1 MKFLLFHGKFC
12 YNSTSGEQN
21 MKRSEVQREKLSPM
35 MQQYM
40 EIKDKYEDS
49 IIFFRLGDFYEM
61 FFEDAITAS
70 RILELTL
77 TGKQA
82 GLDERV
88 PMCGIP
94 HHAYAG
100 YVDELIEKG
109 YKVAICEQ
117 LEDPKETK
125 GMVKRDVI
133 QVVTKGTRID
143 ENMDSKS
150 NNYIANIYN
159 FDYCYGISF
168 ADISTGEVYAMLI
181 EGEKDKVIKEVAKH
195 GFKEVIVNDSINRE
209 IIEILRTNY
218 NVLVTITKDELQ
230 DKNYEYIYKDIEDIR
245 IISTVKHLLYY
256 VIDTKK
262 GDLHHL
268 QKCCVIKNS
277 EYLEFGNNT
286 KRNLELVET
295 LRNRERQYSLL
306 WLLDKNKTAMGSRY
320 LKYNIENP
328 LTNKEAIERR
338 YNLVEKLS
346 TEFILRDDLVH
357 ELGNVYDLERLAGR
371 ITYGNLNAK
380 DLLQLKNSLKS
391 LPNIKR
397 ILETIGYDKKIE
409 TLEELYE
416 LLERTIL
423 EDAPFTLHEGHLIKP
438 GYNEELDELKK
449 IRSGSKDFI
458 LELEQTEKERTGI
471 KNLKVGF
478 NKVFGY
484 YIEVSKGQTHLV
496 KEEFGYD
503 RKQTLANCERFTT
516 PQLKEKENIILGAE
530 EKIISLEYKLFM
542 DIREVVK
549 RYISKLQKIAKIIS
563 EVDMLQSFSV
573 VSDAYKFV
581 RPTLTEDKIVKMIEC
596 RHPVVEQVMKDK
608 YIPNDIIMDKTT
620 DILLITGPNMAGKS
634 TYMRQCAITVIM
646 AQIGCFVPCK
656 SCTIP
661 IFDKI
666 FTRIG
671 ASDDLVSGESTFMV
685 EMKEANT
692 AISEATE
699 NSLILFDELGRGTAT
714 YDGMSLAQAILEYIH
729 DKIKAKTMFST
740 HYHEL
745 TALEK
750 DLKHLKNV
758 HVSAIEKDGQI
769 TFLHKVKVGAVDKSY
784 GIHVASLAHLPE
796 SLIKR
801 ADEILNI
808 YEKKNIKKETF
819 TQTSLFELT
828 ESEIEEKP
836 NPIEEKIKEINPLEM
851 TPMEALN
858 YLYELK
864 KEVKRKD

>member
-1 MKFLLFHGKFC
+1 MVLVVKK
-12 YNSTSGEQN
+12 

-40 EIKDKYEDS
+40 EIKDKYEDC

-61 FFEDAITAS
+61 FFDDAILAS
-70 RILELTL
+70 RVLELTL

-82 GLDERV
+82 GLEERV

-94 HHAYAG
+94 HHAYAA

-117 LEDPKETK
+117 LEDPKLTK

-143 ENMDSKS
+143 ENIDSKS
-150 NNYIANIYN
+150 NNYIANIYS

-168 ADISTGEVYAMLI
+168 ADISTGEVYAMLV
-181 EGEKDKVIKEVAKH
+181 EGEKEKVIKEIAKH
-195 GFKEVIVNDSINRE
+195 GFKEVIVNDNTDRE
-209 IIEILRTNY
+209 IIEILRSNY
-218 NVLVTITKDELQ
+218 NILVTITKEESE

-245 IISTVKHLLYY
+245 FVSTLKHLLYY
-256 VIDTKK
+256 ILDTKK

-268 QKCCVIKNS
+268 QKCKIIKNS
-277 EYLEFGNNT
+277 EYLEFDNNT
-286 KRNLELVET
+286 KRNLELTET

-338 YNLVEKLS
+338 YNMVEKLS
-346 TEFILRDDLVH
+346 TEFILRDDLTK
-357 ELGNVYDLERLAGR
+357 ELSNVYDLERLAGR
-371 ITYGNLNAK
+371 VSYGNLNAK

-391 LPNIKR
+391 FPRIKE
-397 ILETIGYDKKIE
+397 ILEQLNFDKKLE
-409 TLEELYE
+409 TLDELYE
-416 LLERTIL
+416 LLDKTIL
-423 EDAPFTLHEGHLIKP
+423 EDAPFTLHEGHLIKE
-438 GYNEELDELKK
+438 GYNEELDELK
-449 IRSGSKDFI
+449 RVSSGSKDFI
-458 LELEQTEKERTGI
+458 LELEQKERERTGI

-484 YIEVSKGQTHLV
+484 YIEVSKGQKHLI
-496 KEEFGYD
+496 KDEFGYD
-503 RKQTLANCERFTT
+503 RKQTLANCERYTT
-516 PQLKEKENIILGAE
+516 PLLKEKENIILGAE
-530 EKIISLEYKLFM
+530 EKIINLEYKIFM

-549 RYISKLQKIAKIIS
+549 RYIGKLQKASKVIS
-563 EVDMLQSFSV
+563 EIDMLQSFSI
-573 VSDAYKFV
+573 VSDQYKYV
-581 RPTLTEDKIVKMIEC
+581 RPTLTDEKMIKMIDC

-646 AQIGCFVPCK
+646 AQMGCFVPCK
-656 SCTIP
+656 SCTMP

-692 AISEATE
+692 AISDATE

-745 TALEK
+745 TSLEK

-758 HVSAIEKDGQI
+758 HVSAIEKEGQI
-769 TFLHKVKVGAVDKSY
+769 TFLHKVKNGAVDKSY

-828 ESEIEEKP
+828 ESEAEPKK
-836 NPIEEKIKEINPLEM
+836 NMIEEKIKAINPLEM

-864 KEVKRKD
+864 KEINRKE

>member
-1 MKFLLFHGKFC
+1 MK
-12 YNSTSGEQN
+12 E

-61 FFEDAITAS
+61 FFEDAIIAS
-70 RILELTL
+70 RVLELTL

-82 GLDERV
+82 GLEERV
-88 PMCGIP
+88 PMCGVP
-94 HHAYAG
+94 HHAYAS
-100 YVDELIEKG
+100 YVDALIEKG

-117 LEDPKETK
+117 LENPKETK

-133 QVVTKGTRID
+133 QVITKGTRID
-143 ENMDSKS
+143 ENIDSKS

-181 EGEKDKVIKEVAKH
+181 EGEKDKVIKEVTKH

-218 NVLVTITKDELQ
+218 NVLVTITKEELD

-245 IISTVKHLLYY
+245 IVSTLKHLLYY
-256 VIDTKK
+256 IIDTKK

-268 QKCCVIKNS
+268 QKCRIIKNS
-277 EYLEFGNNT
+277 EFLEFDNNT
-286 KRNLELVET
+286 KRNLELTET

-320 LKYNIENP
+320 LKHNIENP
-328 LTNKEAIERR
+328 LTSREDIERR
-338 YNLVEKLS
+338 YHMVEKLS
-346 TEFILRDDLVH
+346 TEFILRDDLIK

-380 DLLQLKNSLKS
+380 DLLQLKSSLKS
-391 LPNIKR
+391 LPKIKE
-397 ILETIGYDKKIE
+397 ILEQIGYDKKLE

-416 LLERTIL
+416 LLEKTIL
-423 EDAPFTLHEGHLIKP
+423 EDAPFSLHEGHLIKP
-438 GYNEELDELKK
+438 GYSEELDELKK
-449 IRSGSKDFI
+449 VSSGSKDFI
-458 LELEQTEKERTGI
+458 LELEQTERERTGI

-496 KEEFGYD
+496 KEEYGYD

-516 PQLKEKENIILGAE
+516 PLLKEKENIILGAE
-530 EKIISLEYKLFM
+530 EKIINLEYKLFM

-549 RYISKLQKIAKIIS
+549 RYIGKLQRIAKIIS

-581 RPTLTEDKIVKMIEC
+581 RPTLTDEKVIKMIEC

-656 SCTIP
+656 SCTMP

-685 EMKEANT
+685 EMKEANN

-699 NSLILFDELGRGTAT
+699 HSLILFDELGRGTAT

-745 TALEK
+745 TALAI
-750 DLKHLKNV
+750 DLPNLKNV
-758 HVSAIEKDGQI
+758 HVSAIEEKGSI
-769 TFLHKVKVGAVDKSY
+769 TFLHKIKSGAVDKSY
-784 GIHVASLAHLPE
+784 GIHVAALAKLPT
-796 SLIKR
+796 SLIER
-801 ADEILNI
+801 AEEILEV
-808 YEKKNIKKETF
+808 YENKGNKKQTF
-819 TQTSLFELT
+819 TQTSLFLDFDEQGEEKEDFLT
-828 ESEIEEKP
+828 EKLES
-836 NPIEEKIKEINPLEM
+836 INPLEI

-858 YLYELK
+858 LLYEWK
-864 KEVKRKD
+864 KELKEKK

>member
-1 MKFLLFHGKFC
+1 MK
-12 YNSTSGEQN
+12 E

-61 FFEDAITAS
+61 FFEDAIIAS
-70 RILELTL
+70 RVLELTL

-82 GLDERV
+82 GLEERV
-88 PMCGIP
+88 PMCGVP
-94 HHAYAG
+94 HHAYAS
-100 YVDELIEKG
+100 YVDALIEKG

-133 QVVTKGTRID
+133 QVITKGTRID
-143 ENMDSKS
+143 ENIDSKS

-181 EGEKDKVIKEVAKH
+181 EGEKDKVIKEVTKH

-218 NVLVTITKDELQ
+218 NVLVTITKEELD

-245 IISTVKHLLYY
+245 IVSTLKHLLYY
-256 VIDTKK
+256 IIDTKK

-268 QKCCVIKNS
+268 QKCRVIKNS
-277 EYLEFGNNT
+277 EFLEFDNNT
-286 KRNLELVET
+286 KRNLELTET

-320 LKYNIENP
+320 LKHNIENP
-328 LTNKEAIERR
+328 LTSREDIERR
-338 YNLVEKLS
+338 YHMVEKLS
-346 TEFILRDDLVH
+346 TEFILRDDLIK

-380 DLLQLKNSLKS
+380 DLLQLKSSLKS
-391 LPNIKR
+391 LPKIKE
-397 ILETIGYDKKIE
+397 ILEQIGYDKKLE

-416 LLERTIL
+416 LLEKTIL
-423 EDAPFTLHEGHLIKP
+423 EDAPFSLHEGHLIKP
-438 GYNEELDELKK
+438 GYSEELDELKK
-449 IRSGSKDFI
+449 VSSGSKDFI
-458 LELEQTEKERTGI
+458 LELEQTERERTGI

-496 KEEFGYD
+496 KEEYGYD

-516 PQLKEKENIILGAE
+516 PLLKEKENIILGAE
-530 EKIISLEYKLFM
+530 EKIINLEYKLFM

-549 RYISKLQKIAKIIS
+549 RYIGKLQRIAKIIS

-581 RPTLTEDKIVKMIEC
+581 RPTLTDEKVIKMIEC

-656 SCTIP
+656 SCTMP

-699 NSLILFDELGRGTAT
+699 HSLILFDELGRGTAT

-745 TALEK
+745 TILEK

-758 HVSAIEKDGQI
+758 HVSAVEKGGKI
-769 TFLHKVKVGAVDKSY
+769 TFLHKVKNGAIDKSY

-808 YEKKNIKKETF
+808 YEHKNVKKETF

-828 ESEIEEKP
+828 ESEAEPKI
-836 NPIEEKIKEINPLEM
+836 NPIEEKIKGINPLEM

-864 KEVKRKD
+864 KEVRRKE

>member
-1 MKFLLFHGKFC
+1 
-12 YNSTSGEQN
+12 

-61 FFEDAITAS
+61 FFEDAIIAS
-70 RILELTL
+70 RVLELTL

-82 GLDERV
+82 GLEERV
-88 PMCGIP
+88 PMCGVP
-94 HHAYAG
+94 HHAYAS
-100 YVDELIEKG
+100 YVDTLIDKG

-133 QVVTKGTRID
+133 QVITKGTRID
-143 ENMDSKS
+143 ENIDSKS
-150 NNYIANIYN
+150 NNFIANIYN

-181 EGEKDKVIKEVAKH
+181 EGEKDKVIKEVSKH
-195 GFKEVIVNDSINRE
+195 GFKEVIVNDSIDRE

-218 NVLVTITKDELQ
+218 NVLVTITKKELE

-245 IISTVKHLLYY
+245 IVQTLKHLLYY
-256 VIDTKK
+256 IIDTKK

-268 QKCCVIKNS
+268 QKCRVIKNS
-277 EYLEFGNNT
+277 EYLEFDNNT
-286 KRNLELVET
+286 KRNLELTET

-328 LTNKEAIERR
+328 LTKKEEIERR
-338 YNLVEKLS
+338 YNMIEKLS
-346 TEFILRDDLVH
+346 TEFILRDDLIQ

-380 DLLQLKNSLKS
+380 DLLQLKTSLAH
-391 LPNIKR
+391 LPKIKE
-397 ILETIGYDKKIE
+397 ILETIHYDKKLE

-416 LLERTIL
+416 LLDKTIL
-423 EDAPFTLHEGHLIKP
+423 EDAPFTLHEGHLIKE

-449 IRSGSKDFI
+449 ISSGSKDFI
-458 LELEQTEKERTGI
+458 LELEQKERERTGI

-496 KEEFGYD
+496 KDEFGYD

-516 PQLKEKENIILGAE
+516 PLLKEKENIILGAE
-530 EKIISLEYKLFM
+530 EKIINLEYKLFM
-542 DIREVVK
+542 DIREVIK
-549 RYISKLQKIAKIIS
+549 RYIGKLQKIAKIIS
-563 EVDMLQSFSV
+563 EIDMLQSFSI
-573 VSDAYKFV
+573 VSDQYRFV
-581 RPTLTEDKIVKMIEC
+581 RPTLTEEKLIKMIEC

-656 SCTIP
+656 SCTMP

-699 NSLILFDELGRGTAT
+699 HSLILFDELGRGTAT

-745 TALEK
+745 TSLEK

-758 HVSAIEKDGQI
+758 HVSAVEKDGKI
-769 TFLHKVKVGAVDKSY
+769 TFLHKVKNGAVDKSY
-784 GIHVASLAHLPE
+784 GIHVASLAHLPD

-801 ADEILNI
+801 ADEILNV
-808 YEKKNIKKETF
+808 YEKKNVKKETF

-828 ESEIEEKP
+828 ESEAEPKKNE
-836 NPIEEKIKEINPLEM
+836 IEEKIKEINPLEM

-864 KEVKRKD
+864 KEVNRKE

>member
-1 MKFLLFHGKFC
+1 
-12 YNSTSGEQN
+12 

-230 DKNYEYIYKDIEDIR
+230 DKNYEYIYKDIEDII
-245 IISTVKHLLYY
+245 IISTVKHVLYD
-256 VIDTKK
+256 ISDTKK

-277 EYLEFGNNT
+277 EYLEFDNNT

-338 YNLVEKLS
+338 YNMVEKLS
-346 TEFILRDDLVH
+346 TEFILRDDLIH

-380 DLLQLKNSLKS
+380 DLLQLKSSLKS

-397 ILETIGYDKKIE
+397 ILEEIGYDKKIE
-409 TLEELYE
+409 TLEELYG

-516 PQLKEKENIILGAE
+516 PLLKEKENIILGAE
-530 EKIISLEYKLFM
+530 EKIINLEYKLFM

-549 RYISKLQKIAKIIS
+549 RYITKLQKIAKIIS

-745 TALEK
+745 TVLEK

-808 YEKKNIKKETF
+808 YEKKNVKKETF

-828 ESEIEEKP
+828 ENEIEEKL

>member
-1 MKFLLFHGKFC
+1 MVLVVKK
-12 YNSTSGEQN
+12 

-40 EIKDKYEDS
+40 EIKDKYEDC

-61 FFEDAITAS
+61 FFDDAILAS
-70 RILELTL
+70 RVLELTL

-82 GLDERV
+82 GLEERV

-94 HHAYAG
+94 HHAYAA

-117 LEDPKETK
+117 LEDPKLTK

-143 ENMDSKS
+143 ENIDSKS
-150 NNYIANIYN
+150 NNYIANIYS

-168 ADISTGEVYAMLI
+168 ADISTGEVYAMLV
-181 EGEKDKVIKEVAKH
+181 EGEKEKVIKEIAKH
-195 GFKEVIVNDSINRE
+195 GFKEVIVNDNTDRE
-209 IIEILRTNY
+209 IIEILRSNY
-218 NVLVTITKDELQ
+218 NILVTITKEESE

-245 IISTVKHLLYY
+245 FVSTLKHLLYY
-256 VIDTKK
+256 ILDTKK

-268 QKCCVIKNS
+268 QKCRIIKNS
-277 EYLEFGNNT
+277 EYLEFDNNT
-286 KRNLELVET
+286 KRNLELTET

-338 YNLVEKLS
+338 YNMVEKLS
-346 TEFILRDDLVH
+346 TEFILRDDLTK
-357 ELGNVYDLERLAGR
+357 ELSNVYDLERLAGR
-371 ITYGNLNAK
+371 VSYGNLNAK

-391 LPNIKR
+391 FPRIKE
-397 ILETIGYDKKIE
+397 ILEQLNFDKKLE
-409 TLEELYE
+409 TLDELYE
-416 LLERTIL
+416 LLDKTIL
-423 EDAPFTLHEGHLIKP
+423 EDAPFTLHEGHLIKE
-438 GYNEELDELKK
+438 GYNEELDELK
-449 IRSGSKDFI
+449 RVSSGSKDFI
-458 LELEQTEKERTGI
+458 LELEQKERERTGI

-484 YIEVSKGQTHLV
+484 YIEVSKGQKHLI
-496 KEEFGYD
+496 KDEFGYD
-503 RKQTLANCERFTT
+503 RKQTLANCERYTT
-516 PQLKEKENIILGAE
+516 PLLKEKENIILGAE
-530 EKIISLEYKLFM
+530 EKIINLEYKIFM

-549 RYISKLQKIAKIIS
+549 RYIGKLQKASKVIS
-563 EVDMLQSFSV
+563 EIDMLQSFSI
-573 VSDAYKFV
+573 VSDQYKYV
-581 RPTLTEDKIVKMIEC
+581 RPTLTDEKMIKMIDC

-646 AQIGCFVPCK
+646 AQMGCFVPCK
-656 SCTIP
+656 SCTMP

-692 AISEATE
+692 AISDATE

-745 TALEK
+745 TSLEK

-758 HVSAIEKDGQI
+758 HVSAIEKEGQI
-769 TFLHKVKVGAVDKSY
+769 TFLHKVKNGAVDKSY

-801 ADEILNI
+801 ANEILNI

-828 ESEIEEKP
+828 ESEAEPKKNI
-836 NPIEEKIKEINPLEM
+836 IEEKIKAMNPLEM

-864 KEVKRKD
+864 KEINRKE

>member
-1 MKFLLFHGKFC
+1 
-12 YNSTSGEQN
+12 
-21 MKRSEVQREKLSPM
+21 MKRCEVDRSKLSPM

-40 EIKDKYEDS
+40 EIKDNYEDS

-61 FFEDAITAS
+61 FFDDAILVS
-70 RILELTL
+70 RLLELTL

-94 HHAYAG
+94 HHAYAS
-100 YVDELIEKG
+100 YVDELIDKG

-133 QVVTKGTRID
+133 QVVTKGTKID
-143 ENMDSKS
+143 SNLDSK
-150 NNYIANIYN
+150 NNNFIANIYA
-159 FDYCYGISF
+159 FSYCFGISYI
-168 ADISTGEVYAMLI
+168 DISTGEVYCSLV
-181 EGEKDKVIKEVAKH
+181 EGENDKIIKEITRH
-195 GFKEVIVNDSINRE
+195 NFREVIVNDDIDRE
-209 IIEILRTNY
+209 IVDNLRTQHE
-218 NVLVTITKDELQ
+218 VLVTITKDELE
-230 DKNYEYIYKDIEDIR
+230 DKNYEYIYKNIEDVR
-245 IISTVKHLLYY
+245 LVKTLKHLLYY
-256 VIDTKK
+256 IIDTKK
-262 GDLHHL
+262 GDMHHL
-268 QKCCVIKNS
+268 QKATIIKSS
-277 EYLEFGNNT
+277 EYLEFDVNT
-286 KRNLELVET
+286 KKNLELVET

-306 WLLDKNKTAMGSRY
+306 WLLDKCKTAMGSRF
-320 LKYNIENP
+320 LKQNIENP
-328 LTNKEAIERR
+328 LTDRKEIERR
-338 YNLVEKLS
+338 YDLVSKLS
-346 TEFILRDDLVH
+346 TEFILRDDLIK
-357 ELGNVYDLERLAGR
+357 ELSNVYDLERLVGR

-380 DLLQLKNSLKS
+380 DLLQLKTSINA

-397 ILETIGYDKKIE
+397 ILEELKFDKKIE
-409 TLEELYE
+409 TFDDLFS
-416 LLERTIL
+416 LLDRSIL
-423 EDAPFTLHEGHLIKP
+423 EDAPFTLHEGRLIKP
-438 GYNEELDELKK
+438 GYNAELDELKS
-449 IRSGSKDFI
+449 ISSGSKDFI
-458 LELEQTEKERTGI
+458 LNLEKEERERTGI

-484 YIEVSKGQTHLV
+484 YIEVSKGQLSQV
-496 KEEFGYD
+496 KEEFGYE
-503 RKQTLANCERFTT
+503 RKQTLSTCERYITKE
-516 PQLKEKENIILGAE
+516 LKEKENIILGAE

-549 RYISKLQKIAKIIS
+549 RYVSKLQRVARIIS
-563 EVDMLQSFSV
+563 EVDMLQSFSI
-573 VSDAYKFV
+573 VSDNYKFV
-581 RPTLTEDKIVKMIEC
+581 RPELTNDKVIKMIDC

-646 AQIGCFVPCK
+646 AQMGCFVPCK
-656 SCTIP
+656 SCTMP

-685 EMKEANT
+685 EMKEANY

-699 NSLILFDELGRGTAT
+699 HSLILFDELGRGTAT

-745 TALEK
+745 TVLEK

-758 HVSAIEKDGQI
+758 HVSAVEENGKI

-784 GIHVASLAHLPE
+784 GIHVAGLAKLPE
-796 SLIKR
+796 SLINR
-801 ADEILNI
+801 ADDILSV
-808 YEKKNIKKETF
+808 YEKKSVKKETF

-828 ESEIEEKP
+828 ESEAEPKIDPIIEKL
-836 NPIEEKIKEINPLEM
+836 KEINPLEM
-851 TPMEALN
+851 TPMEALS
-858 YLYELK
+858 YLYDLNKEAKSK
-864 KEVKRKD
+864 K